1 MRPITVIG
9 IDPGAS
15 GALCFTSSEKK
26 DMYTYKCHPSI
37 AGRRV
42 TASMA
47 ANAYRSYETI
57 AYKSMQCL
65 TMVVVLCLSLE

>member
-26 DMYTYKCHPSI
+26 DMYTYKCHELIS
-37 AGRRV
+37 GRRV

-57 AYKSMQCL
+57 AYIENGIYSVCL
-65 TMVVVLCLSLE
+65 KRGILVF

>member
-15 GALCFTSSEKK
+15 GALCFASSEKK

-37 AGRRV
+37 AGRRWY
-42 TASMA
+42 
-47 ANAYRSYETI
+47 YRQLFNPP
-57 AYKSMQCL
+57 K
-65 TMVVVLCLSLE
+65 